1 MVKVSVTNEANL
13 IEKKL
18 LKLEFTRNQIFGFFF
33 YLGSISTLTQSK
45 EESELVINNT
55 NRLARFD
62 KNALI
67 DELVSKYYSGKI
79 EKVFDEFLFKSGL
92 SIDCRQIEVEGIEP
106 LTLFNEVDHGHLAIK
121 MQGVDR
127 LADAEKLFM
136 ALIEFI

>member
-67 DELVSKYYSGKI
+67 
-79 EKVFDEFLFKSGL
+79 
-92 SIDCRQIEVEGIEP
+92 
-106 LTLFNEVDHGHLAIK
+106 N
-121 MQGVDR
+121 
-127 LADAEKLFM
+127 
-136 ALIEFI
+136 

>member
-33 YLGSISTLTQSK
+33 YLDSISTLTQSK

-67 DELVSKYYSGKI
+67 
-79 EKVFDEFLFKSGL
+79 
-92 SIDCRQIEVEGIEP
+92 
-106 LTLFNEVDHGHLAIK
+106 N
-121 MQGVDR
+121 
-127 LADAEKLFM
+127 
-136 ALIEFI
+136 